1 MDIVLSDFTHCKS
14 GGPPG
19 QGDESMYDLVLKQ
32 ARVIDPQENL
42 DEVRD
47 IAFCDGNVAA
57 IEKSIPT
64 SEAIESRDLPGC
76 LVIPGLIDLHT
87 HVYWGGAAIGI
98 EPDGYAKAS
107 CLSTLVD
114 AGTAGPG
121 NFTGFLKHVI
131 QPAETR
137 ILAFLNL
144 SFPGIFA
151 FSKEVMVG
159 ECGDLRL
166 LNPAACLNIAS
177 LYPED
182 IVGIK
187 VRVGLTAS
195 AGRGVAPLDIALE
208 VADELGLPVM
218 CHLDNPP
225 PSRLEV
231 VSRLRKGDILTH
243 CFRPFPN
250 APARM
255 RDGAVREE
263 IIAARER
270 GVIFD
275 IGHGQGSF
283 GFVTAEAMIAAG
295 FLPECISSDVHV
307 LSIDGSAQSQLN
319 TLSKFLALGVS
330 LKDVIAASTSGPAA
344 AIGRPELGSLKP
356 GSPGDATIL
365 HLDKGSFEF
374 TDVEGLIRTGNAR
387 LIGDARVLGGRW
399 HSA

>member
-1 MDIVLSDFTHCKS
+1 MDIALSDFTHCES
-14 GGPPG
+14 GSPPG
-19 QGDESMYDLVLKQ
+19 QGDESMYDLLLKQ
-32 ARVIDPQENL
+32 ARVIDPQENQ

-47 IAFCDGNVAA
+47 IAFRDGNVAA
-57 IEKSIPT
+57 IEKSIPA
-64 SEAIESRDLPGC
+64 SEAIESHDLSGR
-76 LVIPGLIDLHT
+76 LIVPGLIDLHT

-107 CLSTLVD
+107 GLSTLVD

-131 QPAETR
+131 EPAETR

-166 LNPAACLNIAS
+166 LNPAACLKIAS
-177 LYPED
+177 LYPDD

-283 GFVTAEAMIAAG
+283 GFVTAEAMIAAD

-319 TLSKFLALGVS
+319 TMSKFLALGGS
-330 LKDVIAASTSGPAA
+330 LNDVIAASTSGPAS
-344 AIGRPELGSLKP
+344 AIGRPSLGSLLP
-356 GSPGDATIL
+356 GTPGDATVL
-365 HLDKGSFEF
+365 NFDQGDFEF
-374 TDVEGLIRTGNAR
+374 TDVQGLVRTGNSR
-387 LIGDARVLGGRW
+387 LTCEARVLSGRW

>member
-1 MDIVLSDFTHCKS
+1 
-14 GGPPG
+14 
-19 QGDESMYDLVLKQ
+19 MYDLVLKQ
-32 ARVIDPQENL
+32 ARVIDPQAGL
-42 DEVRD
+42 DKVCD
-47 IAFCDGNVAA
+47 IAFKDGNVA
-57 IEKSIPT
+57 IIQDTIPA
-64 SEAIESRDLPGC
+64 SEALESHDLTGR
-76 LVIPGLIDLHT
+76 LVVPGLIDLHT

-98 EPDGYAKAS
+98 EPDTYAKAS
-107 CLSTLVD
+107 GLSTLID

-131 QPAETR
+131 EPAETR
-137 ILAFLNL
+137 ILAFLNI

-151 FSKEVMVG
+151 FSREIMVG

-177 LYPED
+177 RYPDD

-187 VRVGLTAS
+187 VRVGMTAS
-195 AGRGVAPLDIALE
+195 DGQGPAPLDLALE

-275 IGHGQGSF
+275 IGHGGGSF
-283 GFVTAEAMIAAG
+283 GFVTAEAMIGAG
-295 FLPECISSDVHV
+295 FLPDCISSDVHV

-330 LKDVIAASTSGPAA
+330 LNDVIAASTSGPAA
-344 AIGRPELGSLKP
+344 AIGRPELGSLVP
-356 GSPGDATIL
+356 GSPGDATVL
-365 HLDKGSFEF
+365 HLDEGSFEF
-374 TDVEGLIRTGNAR
+374 TDVEGLIRTGNTR
-387 LIGDARVLGGRW
+387 LAGDARVLGGRW